1 MTIKE
6 VEEKAGIRKAN
17 IRYYEEAG
25 LITPS
30 RDQANNYRIYS
41 EEDVE
46 LLKKIRFLRSVDISV
61 EDIRRLKE
69 EEVSLGDLMDQHLE
83 KLRREKENI
92 QAAEEICEQLRGED
106 QTFRTLDPSFAR
118 ADDVWKEKGGHVMK
132 TDRIREISRLKE
144 KDKKILDLIE
154 VISSLFLGISI
165 ILLTQGVK
173 WPVWLYAAMAAVM
186 IGAHMARYRIS
197 KEIRRLRE

>member
-1 MTIKE
+1 
-6 VEEKAGIRKAN
+6 
-17 IRYYEEAG
+17 
-25 LITPS
+25 
-30 RDQANNYRIYS
+30 
-41 EEDVE
+41 
-46 LLKKIRFLRSVDISV
+46 
-61 EDIRRLKE
+61 
-69 EEVSLGDLMDQHLE
+69 
-83 KLRREKENI
+83 
-92 QAAEEICEQLRGED
+92 
-106 QTFRTLDPSFAR
+106 
-118 ADDVWKEKGGHVMK
+118 MK

-186 IGAHMARYRIS
+186 IGAHMARHRIS